1 MDAPYKLKRPADLE
15 SYILRVV
22 ADKTYLIFERKK
34 KTVFC
39 TRCGKKAK
47 TSEAEYLNHKVKAYC
62 PFCGEEAIAIEKRY
76 GRKNLTEFGRILWF
90 RKAGRV
96 TFAQLDE
103 YDIDYTGEKPKVYF
117 WPSAQYRFCKE
128 SQEYYKHTP
137 AGYWWPDDWERR
149 KNIQLPAA
157 TGGLW
162 NYYKVPRYQKT
173 VTHTTSIISSLGTD
187 LKYANMNMMRFGYP
201 DPHDPYALISYI
213 RYFLKYQSIELLEK
227 AGFTEIVKYR
237 INFTGC
243 SAINWR
249 ATDLRKILKLNA
261 AEMRE
266 FRESGGKVWM
276 LEIYQCLR
284 KMGQKVPF
292 EIISKLTDYNLKEK
306 LTEIGKYVKIEKALK
321 YLNGQG
327 KMRLGDYT
335 DYLKECS
342 LLGYD
347 MKNKKILF
355 PENLQQ
361 AHETTLNAVR
371 VAKDEIRE
379 REFKK
384 GIKKV
389 YDKPEFTDGHL
400 LIRPAE
406 SIDELCE
413 ESKALCHC
421 VRTYADKVCSSR
433 CAILFVRKAEE
444 PDLPYYTL
452 ELSPKGD
459 IVQCRG
465 NHNCDM
471 TDDVKA
477 FVKLWHETVV
487 MKKKKGKAA

>member
-1 MDAPYKLKRPADLE
+1 
-15 SYILRVV
+15 
-22 ADKTYLIFERKK
+22 
-34 KTVFC
+34 
-39 TRCGKKAK
+39 
-47 TSEAEYLNHKVKAYC
+47 
-62 PFCGEEAIAIEKRY
+62 
-76 GRKNLTEFGRILWF
+76 
-90 RKAGRV
+90 
-96 TFAQLDE
+96 
-103 YDIDYTGEKPKVYF
+103 
-117 WPSAQYRFCKE
+117 
-128 SQEYYKHTP
+128 
-137 AGYWWPDDWERR
+137 
-149 KNIQLPAA
+149 
-157 TGGLW
+157 
-162 NYYKVPRYQKT
+162 
-173 VTHTTSIISSLGTD
+173 
-187 LKYANMNMMRFGYP
+187 
-201 DPHDPYALISYI
+201 
-213 RYFLKYQSIELLEK
+213 
-227 AGFTEIVKYR
+227 
-237 INFTGC
+237 
-243 SAINWR
+243 
-249 ATDLRKILKLNA
+249 
-261 AEMRE
+261 
-266 FRESGGKVWM
+266 
-276 LEIYQCLR
+276 
-284 KMGQKVPF
+284 MGQKVPF
-292 EIISKLTDYNLKEK
+292 EIISKLTDYDLKEK

-361 AHETTLNAVR
+361 AHETTLNAVK

-471 TDDVKA
+471 TDDVQA

-487 MKKKKGKAA
+487 MNKRKGREP